1 MSVIQSDSDSDF
13 LEEDSEEGDQENE
26 DVNFEDEDNEYDN
39 DNDNDNG
46 RMDDLSNDEDDDTE
60 LGNNWGLNDKNNKPN
75 VTRFEEI
82 SAAMMDDFG
91 LQSKN
96 KNNKYEKEF
105 NKTTPS
111 QPKAAKSTNTSASV
125 RRNKSKQ
132 SFKVRL
138 RILDARP
145 LINAKVIFL

>member
-1 MSVIQSDSDSDF
+1 
-13 LEEDSEEGDQENE
+13 
-26 DVNFEDEDNEYDN
+26 
-39 DNDNDNG
+39 
-46 RMDDLSNDEDDDTE
+46 LSNDEDDDAE
-60 LGNNWGLNDKNNKPN
+60 LGNDWGLNSKSNKPN
-75 VTRFEEI
+75 VTRYEEI

-96 KNNKYEKEF
+96 NKNEKEKEI

-111 QPKAAKSTNTSASV
+111 QPKTLKSAITSASI

-145 LINAKVIFL
+145 LINAKVIYI